1 MDARTKWLLKQPIFW
16 LGIFVA
22 GANILIASGA
32 FNMATAGGRTLAG
45 VLSLLSSYG
54 IRGLMLAPP
63 RVPLAEMTDAEREK
77 VFAANPQVRARW
89 EAQQQQLSGPSV
101 VPSSPSVSS
110 SSPPPLPPPPA
121 PGEK

>member
-1 MDARTKWLLKQPIFW
+1 MMDTRTKWLLSQPIFW

-32 FNMATAGGRTLAG
+32 FNMASVGGRTLAG
-45 VLSLLSSYG
+45 VLPLLSSYG

-63 RVPLAEMTDAEREK
+63 RKPLADMTDEEREK

-89 EAQQQQLSGPSV
+89 EASLAASAV
-101 VPSSPSVSS
+101 ASSPHATTSP
-110 SSPPPLPPPPA
+110 PPPLPPPPA